1 MYILEVYRH
10 NWFDAIHTFSF
21 ETASAILLVS
31 FKNRA
36 LDTSP
41 RAAKHLQKHLR
52 WERANKYKQ
61 HHMAYHFTFDRQCCN
76 KSWHLDWTALI
87 GHDQMT
93 KSEIKQ
99 TGSRKSIQAI
109 PSFAFSLTVR
119 ALFLCMLYCRWAY
132 S

>member
-41 RAAKHLQKHLR
+41 RAAKHLQKNPI
-52 WERANKYKQ
+52 AP
-61 HHMAYHFTFDRQCCN
+61 
-76 KSWHLDWTALI
+76 
-87 GHDQMT
+87 QM
-93 KSEIKQ
+93 
-99 TGSRKSIQAI
+99 RKSKQIQSTSHGV
-109 PSFAFSLTVR
+109 SFHIRPPMVQ
-119 ALFLCMLYCRWAY
+119 
-132 S
+132 